1 MMNEAHGAPQGS
13 SGNASGGPSSSSPNP
28 SSGAQRD
35 TQGNAQP
42 STQLDRSDVR
52 VKHSAGVG
60 DSISAFIGRVKSGD
74 LGSLPVVVG
83 LVIIWTVFTVLNP
96 VFLSANNLVNLL
108 FDCSTVGVISLGIVC
123 VLLVGEI
130 DLSVGSMSGFAS
142 ALVGTL
148 WVNSGWPV
156 LLAILFA
163 IVVGAVV
170 GAVYALLLTKLGMP
184 SFVATLAGLLAIL
197 GMQLYV
203 LGSTGSIN
211 LPYGAALV
219 NLGQLMII
227 PAVVSYILA
236 LLPGLIILLSGI
248 RTGQRRRAVNLSAAS
263 LGSIVVRALVLTVF
277 LEVVVAYLNQGRG
290 VPLMFGLFLG
300 LAVAMNYALTKT
312 RWGRSMNAV
321 GGNHEAARRA
331 GIKVNAIY
339 TSAFVLCAS
348 FAALGG
354 VLTAARLASASQQ
367 AGTGDVNLNAI
378 AAAVIGGTS
387 LFGGRGSAYSAVLGI
402 IVIQSI
408 ASGLTLLNLSSS
420 LRFMI
425 TGAVLAIAVIVDS
438 LARRSRVSHGR
449 A

>member
-1 MMNEAHGAPQGS
+1 MSKETQDAPQ
-13 SGNASGGPSSSSPNP
+13 PSPL
-28 SSGAQRD
+28 
-35 TQGNAQP
+35 
-42 STQLDRSDVR
+42 LDRSDVR
-52 VKHSAGVG
+52 VKHAAGVG
-60 DSISAFIGRVKSGD
+60 ETVSAFVDRVRSGD
-74 LGSLPVVVG
+74 LGSLPVIVG
-83 LVIIWTVFTVLNP
+83 LVIIWTVFTSLNP
-96 VFLSANNLVNLL
+96 VFLSADNLVNLL

-148 WVNSGWPV
+148 WVNEGWPV
-156 LLAILFA
+156 LLAILA
-163 IVVGAVV
+163 AVVVGALI
-170 GAVYALLLTKLGMP
+170 GALYALLLNRLGMP
-184 SFVATLAGLLAIL
+184 SFVSTLAGLLAIL

-203 LGSTGSIN
+203 LGANGSIN
-211 LPYGAALV
+211 LPYGSAMV
-219 NLGQLMII
+219 DFGQLMII
-227 PAVVSYILA
+227 PAVVSHLIA
-236 LLPGLIILLSGI
+236 LLPGILIVLLGL
-248 RTGQRRRAVNLSAAS
+248 RTRARRRAARLSATSVGS
-263 LGSIVVRALVLTVF
+263 LLARGVAITVF
-277 LEVVVAYLNQGRG
+277 LEIVVSYLDQGRG
-290 VPLMFGLFLG
+290 VPLMFGVFLG
-300 LAVAMNYALTKT
+300 LAVAMDYALKRT

-321 GGNHEAARRA
+321 GGNREAARRA
-331 GIKVNAIY
+331 GIKVGSIY
-339 TSAFVLCAS
+339 ASAFVLCAS
-348 FAALGG
+348 LAALGG

-387 LFGGRGSAYSAVLGI
+387 LFGGRGSAWSAVLGI

>member
-1 MMNEAHGAPQGS
+1 MSKE
-13 SGNASGGPSSSSPNP
+13 
-28 SSGAQRD
+28 
-35 TQGNAQP
+35 TQGATP
-42 STQLDRSDVR
+42 PPLLDRSDVR
-52 VKHSAGVG
+52 VKHASGVG
-60 DSISAFIGRVKSGD
+60 ESLCAFVDRIRSGD
-74 LGSLPVVVG
+74 LGSLPVIVG
-83 LVIIWTVFTVLNP
+83 LIIIWTVFTSLNP

-142 ALVGTL
+142 ALLGLL
-148 WVNSGWPV
+148 WVNEGWPV
-156 LLAILFA
+156 WLTIAAA
-163 IVVGAVV
+163 IVVGGVI
-170 GAVYALLLTKLGMP
+170 GALYALLLNRLGMP
-184 SFVATLAGLLAIL
+184 SFVSTLAGLLAIL

-203 LGSTGSIN
+203 LGSDGSIN
-211 LPYGAALV
+211 LPYGSTMV
-219 NLGQLMII
+219 NFGQLMII
-227 PAVVSYILA
+227 PAVVSHGLA
-236 LLPGLIILLSGI
+236 LLPGLAMVVLGL
-248 RTGQRRRAVNLSAAS
+248 RTRERRRAARLSAPS
-263 LGSIVVRALVLTVF
+263 VSGLLVRAALMTLF
-277 LEVVVAYLNQGRG
+277 LELVVTYLDQGRG
-290 VPLMFGLFLG
+290 VPLMFGVFLG
-300 LAVAMNYALTKT
+300 LAVAMNYALTRT

-321 GGNHEAARRA
+321 GGNREAARRA
-331 GIKVNAIY
+331 GINVRRIY
-339 TSAFVLCAS
+339 TSAFVLCAAL
-348 FAALGG
+348 AALGG

-387 LFGGRGSAYSAVLGI
+387 LFGGRGSAWSAVLGI

-438 LARRSRVSHGR
+438 LARRSRVTHGR